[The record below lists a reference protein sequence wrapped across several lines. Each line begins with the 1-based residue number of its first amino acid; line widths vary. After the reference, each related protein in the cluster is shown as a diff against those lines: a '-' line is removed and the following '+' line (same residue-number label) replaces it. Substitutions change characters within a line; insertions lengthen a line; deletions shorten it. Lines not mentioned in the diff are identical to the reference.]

1 MRILPNNS
9 FSPKSII
16 NPQNSSHIGIRSEI
30 PRSGSGT
37 GSGNETYSPSLSV
50 DSTYDNEN
58 QLTRNKSSRPHSPI
72 EYLVSN
78 SSPYSSHFN
87 TPMISRNSNSPVLS
101 SLVNSP
107 KRYSN
112 LSKLNSGSTSDAN
125 SFLPLKLSSQ
135 KKEQNKFA
143 DEILKALSCSSDNH
157 LPSVECVSHSNSNN
171 NNNNNN
177 NNCNNNNNNKNNS
190 NNNNNININNN
201 NYKNNCNNDN
211 NNYNNNSNNNEKVR
225 SLSFHKNF
233 SDGKDFSNETEIGDL
248 IAKSTLFPEKTS
260 SYSPLR
266 THSPRNSGKDPRS
279 AKEEK
284 FIEHDCQNEKS
295 ISNENGVIRK
305 SEIKNDNNNNFKYDY
320 NQIIKMKNKD
330 EIVSKTDNFLNVFT
344 PIKLENKTETT
355 PNHKILT
362 DRRKSVVMQ
371 KEHLK

>member
-1 MRILPNNS
+1 MSASTSPSLSQRTMRILPNNS

-37 GSGNETYSPSLSV
+37 GSGNESYSPSLSV

-58 QLTRNKSSRPHSPI
+58 QLIRNKSSRPHSPI

-78 SSPYSSHFN
+78 SSPHSSNFN
-87 TPMISRNSNSPVLS
+87 IPMISRNANSPVLS

-112 LSKLNSGSTSDAN
+112 LSKLNSGSASDAN

-143 DEILKALSCSSDNH
+143 DQILKALSSSSDNH
-157 LPSVECVSHSNSNN
+157 LPSVECVSHNYSNYNN
-171 NNNNNN
+171 D
-177 NNCNNNNNNKNNS
+177 
-190 NNNNNININNN
+190 NNNNNINN
-201 NYKNNCNNDN
+201 KTNCNNDN
-211 NNYNNNSNNNEKVR
+211 NNNNVKVR

-233 SDGKDFSNETEIGDL
+233 SDGKDFSNENETGDL
-248 IAKSTLFPEKTS
+248 TAKSTLFPEKTS
-260 SYSPLR
+260 SYSPVR

-284 FIEHDCQNEKS
+284 FLERDCQNEKS
-295 ISNENGVIRK
+295 ISNENGVIKK
-305 SEIKNDNNNNFKYDY
+305 SENKIDNNNNFKYDY

-330 EIVSKTDNFLNVFT
+330 EIVSKIDNFLNVFT

-355 PNHKILT
+355 PNHKTPT